1 MTKHHTDDRSI
12 EHAKTRDTM
21 AHRLTSPDAPES
33 GHRSTRG
40 FAAVK
45 GTQPAVDI
53 QPRHGGKAKGGVVA
67 HSWGN
72 TKQQIAEE
80 GTKHVVYGAGP
91 AYGLAGN
98 PDASSANP
106 LDLMTS
112 SQAGKRLPIPVAHPH
127 MTANDPERGTYDP
140 ASSGKVL
147 AEAVVSGATKLP
159 ATVKED

>member
-1 MTKHHTDDRSI
+1 MANSKHHTDDRSI

-21 AHRLTSPDAPES
+21 AHRLISPGAPEG

-45 GTQPAVDI
+45 GSQPAVDI

-72 TKQQIAEE
+72 TAKQIAGENLTHKVIE
-80 GTKHVVYGAGP
+80 AFSGA
-91 AYGLAGN
+91 

-106 LDLMTS
+106 MDLMTS
-112 SQAGKRLPIPVAHPH
+112 SQAGKRLPTPRVTRGLEAH
-127 MTANDPERGTYDP
+127 ADDPERGAYDP
-140 ASSGKVL
+140 TRGTKVIG
-147 AEAVVSGATKLP
+147 EAIVSGADKLP